1 MLHSPL
7 AGRNPLVSW
16 WSRKFLMAFSSLLAL
31 PLPLSTS
38 FPSFYFVRFILECKK
53 YNDPP
58 PVRAPFITTLAACTL
73 QLVCHVTVSR
83 GSSIRVSILVARLVI
98 HRTKRL
104 MDHRLV
110 TAAISI
116 GSSKRSSCHM
126 CFHYIVIY
134 VRSSLN

>member
-53 YNDPP
+53 YNGPP
-58 PVRAPFITTLAACTL
+58 SPSAPFITTLAACTL

-83 GSSIRVSILVARLVI
+83 GSSIRGSDLVVI
-98 HRTKRL
+98 HRAKRR

-110 TAAISI
+110 TGAIAI
-116 GSSKRSSCHM
+116 GSSKRSSCRM
-126 CFHYIVIY
+126 CFHYIVNY
-134 VRSSLN
+134 VRSSLNQ

>member
-1 MLHSPL
+1 
-7 AGRNPLVSW
+7 
-16 WSRKFLMAFSSLLAL
+16 MAFSSLLAL

-73 QLVCHVTVSR
+73 QLVCHVTVCR
-83 GSSIRVSILVARLVI
+83 GSSIRGSDLVVI

-104 MDHRLV
+104 MDHRQAPLRLV
-110 TAAISI
+110 RQSDLHVTCVFIT
-116 GSSKRSSCHM
+116 
-126 CFHYIVIY
+126 
-134 VRSSLN
+134 L

>member
-1 MLHSPL
+1 
-7 AGRNPLVSW
+7 
-16 WSRKFLMAFSSLLAL
+16 MAFSSLLAL

-98 HRTKRL
+98 HRTKKA
-104 MDHRLV
+104 DE
-110 TAAISI
+110 S
-116 GSSKRSSCHM
+116 SSCDSRHFDWFVKAIFM
-126 CFHYIVIY
+126 SHVF
-134 VRSSLN
+134 SLHCDLRALESELNQ